1 MSLEKGIA
9 FFFQGI
15 FLPTA
20 LFLTIFEL
28 IAGWNLAQAQTIGQ
42 KVKMKRCFFV
52 DPRVIAFDHLG
63 QVFDRWEMVKHAFS
77 LLPRELFQV
86 LGLVLEI
93 EMVEL
98 HALFL
103 VFFVFLT
110 ILEESLDRKDHTDHR
125 HGYRRD
131 DIETPRLE
139 NGDQEG
145 YPNHDE
151 GWHDQLQEFIRW
163 LLRLRSRW
171 IDQDLVFRT
180 SVDDSRRPVVLW
192 IVLVEVIA

>member
-1 MSLEKGIA
+1 MSLEQGIA

-63 QVFDRWEMVKHAFS
+63 QVFDGWEMVKHAFS
-77 LLPRELFQV
+77 LLTRELLQV

-93 EMVEL
+93 ERVEL

-103 VFFVFLT
+103 VFFVFFT
-110 ILEESLDRKDHTDHR
+110 ILEEALYRKDHTDHR
-125 HGYRRD
+125 HRYRRD
-131 DIETPRLE
+131 DIEPPRLE

-145 YPNHDE
+145 HPNHDE

-163 LLRLRSRW
+163 LLRLRSWR

-180 SVDDSRRPVVLW
+180 PVDDPRRPVVLW

>member
-1 MSLEKGIA
+1 MSLEQGIA
-9 FFFQGI
+9 FFFQGV

-42 KVKMKRCFFV
+42 KVKMKGCFFV

-63 QVFDRWEMVKHAFS
+63 QVFNRWEMVKHAFS

-103 VFFVFLT
+103 IFFVFLT
-110 ILEESLDRKDHTDHR
+110 ILEKSLYRKDHTDHR

-131 DIETPRLE
+131 DIQPSRLE

-145 YPNHDE
+145 HPNHDE
-151 GWHDQLQEFIRW
+151 
-163 LLRLRSRW
+163 
-171 IDQDLVFRT
+171 
-180 SVDDSRRPVVLW
+180 RRHN
-192 IVLVEVIA
+192 

>member
-1 MSLEKGIA
+1 
-9 FFFQGI
+9 
-15 FLPTA
+15 
-20 LFLTIFEL
+20 
-28 IAGWNLAQAQTIGQ
+28 
-42 KVKMKRCFFV
+42 
-52 DPRVIAFDHLG
+52 
-63 QVFDRWEMVKHAFS
+63 
-77 LLPRELFQV
+77 
-86 LGLVLEI
+86 
-93 EMVEL
+93 MVEL

-110 ILEESLDRKDHTDHR
+110 IFEEALNRKDHTDYR